1 MATIRDLLKKSK
13 DKLLSGGEKIGEKIA
28 SGSKNTYNKV
38 LDTEVDDIKNVS
50 KKVSKGFMGFLL
62 DFYAVILYFF
72 LVGIFIYILVFAY
85 FLNT

>member
-13 DKLLSGGEKIGEKIA
+13 DKLLSGGGKIA
-28 SGSKNTYNKV
+28 SSSKSTYNKV
-38 LDTEVDDIKNVS
+38 LDTDVDDIKNVS

-72 LVGIFIYILVFAY
+72 LVGIFIYMLVFAY

>member
-13 DKLLSGGEKIGEKIA
+13 DKLLSGGEKIA
-28 SGSKNTYNKV
+28 SGSKSTYNKV
-38 LDTEVDDIKNVS
+38 LDTDVNDIKSVS
-50 KKVSKGFMGFLL
+50 KKVSKGFIDFIL

-72 LVGIFIYILVFAY
+72 LVGIFIYMLVFAY

>member
-13 DKLLSGGEKIGEKIA
+13 DKLVSGGEKIA
-28 SGSKNTYNKV
+28 SGSKSTYNKV

-62 DFYAVILYFF
+62 DFYAAILYFF
-72 LVGIFIYILVFAY
+72 LVGIFIYVLVFVY
-85 FLNT
+85 FLSN

>member
-1 MATIRDLLKKSK
+1 MATIRDLLKRSK
-13 DKLLSGGEKIGEKIA
+13 KKIV
-28 SGSKNTYNKV
+28 SGSKDTYNKV

-50 KKVSKGFMGFLL
+50 KRVSKGFMGFLL
-62 DFYAVILYFF
+62 DFYAAILYFF